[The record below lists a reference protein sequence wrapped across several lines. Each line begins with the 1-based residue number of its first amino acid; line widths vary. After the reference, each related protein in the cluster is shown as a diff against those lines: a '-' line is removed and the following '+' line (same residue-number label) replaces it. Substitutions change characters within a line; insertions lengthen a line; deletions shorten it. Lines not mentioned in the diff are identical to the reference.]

1 MNPIVRKRTDRF
13 EPERFA
19 FYLND
24 FGISLDFQG
33 TDENSPLD
41 HFRLIFD
48 DDFMTKILEET
59 TRYNL
64 CLMQKISSSKRRLQ
78 GFDTNIPEIYTFFA
92 LYNVNI
98 SNYNRACRRFP
109 CKKKVGPRRVNKIDG
124 IDNNS
129 EFFVFY

>member
-19 FYLND
+19 FDSND

-33 TDENSPLD
+33 TDENSALD
-41 HFRLIFD
+41 HFCLIFD
-48 DDFMTKILEET
+48 DDFMAKILEET
-59 TRYNL
+59 IRYNL
-64 CLMQKISSSKRRLQ
+64 CLIQKISLSKRRLQ
-78 GFDTNIPEIYTFFA
+78 GVDTNIPEIYTFFA

-109 CKKKVGPRRVNKIDG
+109 WKKKSVAKGLMV
-124 IDNNS
+124 
-129 EFFVFY
+129 VL